1 KTLLEFIGVFA
12 VFYIFGAW
20 PVPDS
25 NEPYYIGKAIHFWN
39 PDWIPNDPFLES
51 KDSHWTF
58 YVVFGWLSFF
68 LSPDAMAWTGRFLTW
83 GLLAL
88 SWLRLS
94 FTLVPVRWMSIP
106 TAWALA
112 YYIDSFHAA
121 GEWILGGVEGKSFAF
136 PLVFFGLESMLRGRW
151 HRTWIFLGA
160 ASAFHVLVG
169 GWSVLVAGLVF
180 LPDRRTTNSSRN
192 VAQRFT
198 VPWGLFV
205 GGMLALFGLIP
216 ALLLD
221 YGVAT
226 DTVREAHQIYVF
238 ERLHH
243 HLVPYQFSWTYLVRF
258 ILLAVIWIAMCRFG
272 QQRNQRQIRF
282 ERFIWGTLILFL
294 IGMSA
299 AYGLHNNRI
308 LSAEILRF
316 YWFRLSDVFI
326 PVGVAVG
333 ALRHFL
339 AMVQKVKKTQKTQNI
354 PKVQTT
360 QTVQTAHTVQNF
372 QIRESGLPFPPI
384 SGWLILFGVPF
395 CVYLFFDALIFSRRI
410 YFSTAVESG
419 IPWALTI
426 LVCWGILVF
435 SKRFLHFS
443 HFSHFS
449 HSLRSLHH
457 CTGFTTFLV
466 WGFIG
471 LYAVILFY
479 APFESLKTLGDVRT
493 SMAYSR
499 IEPGRSHIAYY
510 WINACRWIA
519 DPQNTPQTAK
529 FWIPREGTTFKWH
542 AQRSDIGTWKN
553 VPQDAEGI
561 VRWQQMMHD
570 LFYYRNREGQLC
582 DDRSLSVL
590 LWWKTEAEI
599 EQLRIRYGF
608 DYILC
613 PAYPELSHHKTF
625 QVVYANDFYKVYR
638 IFPFGEEKRAR
649 QRLSF
654 APSEPVN
661 LPITD

>member
-1 KTLLEFIGVFA
+1 MTPKYKNRLKTLLEFIGVFA

-20 PVPDS
+20 SVPDS

-39 PDWIPNDPFLES
+39 PDWILNDPFLES

-94 FTLVPVRWMSIP
+94 FTLIPVRWMSIP

-112 YYIDSFHAA
+112 YYVDSFHAA

-180 LPDRRTTNSSRN
+180 LPDYRTTNSS
-192 VAQRFT
+192 QHFT

-205 GGMLALFGLIP
+205 GGLLSLFGLIP

-226 DTVREAHQIYVF
+226 ETVREAHQIYVF
-238 ERLHH
+238 ERLYH
-243 HLVPYQFSWTYLVRF
+243 HLVPYQFPWTYLVRF
-258 ILLAVIWIAMCRFG
+258 ILLAVVWITICRFG
-272 QQRNQRQIRF
+272 QRRNQRQIRF

-294 IGMSA
+294 IGVLA
-299 AYGLHNNRI
+299 AYGFRNNRI

-326 PVGVAVG
+326 PAGIAIG
-333 ALRHFL
+333 TLRHFL
-339 AMVQKVKKTQKTQNI
+339 TIVQKIQKVPETQKL
-354 PKVQTT
+354 
-360 QTVQTAHTVQNF
+360 QTVHTVQKF
-372 QIRESGLPFPPI
+372 QIQESGLHFPPI
-384 SGWLILFGVPF
+384 SGWLILLGVPF
-395 CVYLFFDALIFSRRI
+395 CVYLLFDAIIFSRRI
-410 YFSTAVESG
+410 YFSNTTVESG

-426 LVCWGILVF
+426 LVCWGFLVF
-435 SKRFLHFS
+435 SKRFLQNRVNFK
-443 HFSHFS
+443 
-449 HSLRSLHH
+449 
-457 CTGFTTFLV
+457 TFLV
-466 WGFIG
+466 WGFIE

-479 APFESLKTLGDVRT
+479 APFDSLKTLGDART
-493 SMAYSR
+493 SIAYSR
-499 IEPGRSHIAYY
+499 IEPGRPYIAYH

-519 DPQNTPQTAK
+519 DPKNTPQTAT

-542 AQRSDIGTWKN
+542 AHRSDIGTWKN

-570 LFYYRNREGQLC
+570 LFYYRNKEGQLC
-582 DDRSLSVL
+582 DDRSLTIL

-613 PAYPELSHHKTF
+613 SAYPELSHHKTF
-625 QVVYANDFYKVYR
+625 QVVYANELYKIYR
-638 IFPFGEEKRAR
+638 ILPSGEGK
-649 QRLSF
+649 
-654 APSEPVN
+654 
-661 LPITD
+661 

>member
-1 KTLLEFIGVFA
+1 LKTLLEVLGIFA

-20 PVPDS
+20 AVPDS

-68 LSPDAMAWTGRFLTW
+68 LSPNMMAWTGRFLTW
-83 GLLAL
+83 GLLAW
-88 SWLRLS
+88 SWQRLS
-94 FTLVPVRWMSIP
+94 FTLIPIRWMSIP
-106 TAWALA
+106 SAWALA
-112 YYIDSFHAA
+112 YYVDSFHAA

-169 GWSVLVAGLVF
+169 GWAVLVTGLVF
-180 LPDRRTTNSSRN
+180 LLDYRTTTPSLNFS
-192 VAQRFT
+192 QRFT
-198 VPWGLFV
+198 VPWGLLV
-205 GGMLALFGLIP
+205 GGLLALFGLIP

-226 DTVREAHQIYVF
+226 ETVREAHQIYVF
-238 ERLHH
+238 ERLYH
-243 HLVPYQFSWTYLVRF
+243 HLVPYQFPWTYLVRF
-258 ILLAVIWIAMCRFG
+258 ILLTVIWIAICRFG
-272 QQRNQRQIRF
+272 QPRNQRQIRF

-294 IGMSA
+294 IGMFA
-299 AYGLHNNRI
+299 AYGFRNNRI

-326 PVGVAVG
+326 PMGVAVG

-339 AMVQKVKKTQKTQNI
+339 TIVQKVQ
-354 PKVQTT
+354 KVQKNQKVQNVQAVQTVRT
-360 QTVQTAHTVQNF
+360 IQTVQSF
-372 QIRESGLPFPPI
+372 QIQESGLHFLPI

-395 CVYLFFDALIFSRRI
+395 CVYLFFDAVIFSQRL

-419 IPWALTI
+419 IPWALTL
-426 LVCWGILVF
+426 LVCWGFLVF
-435 SKRFLHFS
+435 SKRFLPFLP
-443 HFSHFS
+443 F
-449 HSLRSLHH
+449 LHH
-457 CTGFTTFLV
+457 CAGFKTFWV
-466 WGFIG
+466 WSFIG

-479 APFESLKTLGDVRT
+479 APFDSLKTLGDART

-499 IEPGRSHIAYY
+499 IEPGRPYIAYH
-510 WINACRWIA
+510 WINACQWIA
-519 DPQNTPQTAK
+519 DPKNTPKTAK

-561 VRWQQMMHD
+561 IRWQQMMHD
-570 LFYYRNREGQLC
+570 LFYYRDNEGQLC
-582 DDRSLSVL
+582 DDQSLTIL
-590 LWWKTEAEI
+590 LWWKTDTEI
-599 EQLRIRYGF
+599 EQLRTRYGF

-613 PAYPELSHHKTF
+613 SANPELSHHKAF
-625 QVVYANDFYKVYR
+625 QVVYANDLYKIYR
-638 IFPFGEEKRAR
+638 VLPSGEGK
-649 QRLSF
+649 
-654 APSEPVN
+654 
-661 LPITD
+661 